1 MPQRA
6 VANGRRRVG
15 SIRDVTIRACAVTI
29 SSAALLLFAVSACS
43 KPTSSSS
50 DKPLPPLNPRADSL
64 ESGFGTMDRLVDAAK
79 KEGALTVVGLPG
91 GWVGYKEIIARF
103 SDKYGIKVTSI
114 VPEASSK
121 QEIDTAARLKGTTQ
135 APDVFDLSLE
145 VAVANAKLFAPYR
158 VTGWADIPDEAKE
171 QRGRW
176 FAAYGGCMSIGYDSK
191 KVPAPAS
198 YGALVRPGTIVAL
211 PGDPRTMASAFSAV
225 MAASLGHGLPDAA
238 RGVDLFARLKKGG
251 MLGRPDQAS
260 AVVDWDFMNAAR
272 TASGRGESA
281 WRVTIPKNE
290 VLASYYM
297 QAISADAPHPA
308 AARLWEEFLLSD
320 EGQNLFLKAHAR
332 PARMEAME
340 MRDALDGDAAA
351 RLPKASGEPVILSIP
366 EQDKAKSYVAEHW
379 AKMVG

>member
-1 MPQRA
+1 M
-6 VANGRRRVG
+6 
-15 SIRDVTIRACAVTI
+15 TIRACAVTI
-29 SSAALLLFAVSACS
+29 SSAVVLLFAASACS
-43 KPTSSSS
+43 KPSSPSS
-50 DKPLPPLNPRADSL
+50 PDKPLPPLNPRADSL
-64 ESGFGTMDRLVDAAK
+64 ESGFGTMDRLVEAAK

-91 GWVGYKEIIARF
+91 GWVGYKEILARF

-121 QEIDTAARLKGTTQ
+121 QEIDTAARLKGTNQ
-135 APDVFDLSLE
+135 APDVFDLALE

-176 FAAYGGCMSIGYDSK
+176 FAAYGGYMSIGYDPR

-211 PGDPRTMASAFSAV
+211 PGDPRQTASAFGAV
-225 MAASLGHGLPDAA
+225 MAASLGSGLPDAA

-251 MLGRPDQAS
+251 MLGRPDQAA
-260 AVVDWDFMNAAR
+260 AVVDWDYMNAAR
-272 TASGRGESA
+272 AASGQGAAS

-290 VLASYYM
+290 VFASYYM

-320 EGQNLFLKAHAR
+320 EGQNLFLKAYAR

-340 MRDALDGDAAA
+340 MRDTLDADAAA
-351 RLPKASGEPVILSIP
+351 RLPEASGDPVILNIP
-366 EQDKAKSYVAEHW
+366 EQDQAKSYVTAHW
-379 AKMVG
+379 GRMVG

>member
-1 MPQRA
+1 M
-6 VANGRRRVG
+6 
-15 SIRDVTIRACAVTI
+15 TIRACVVTI
-29 SSAALLLFAVSACS
+29 ASAAILLSAASACS
-43 KPTSSSS
+43 KSSSP

-64 ESGFGTMDRLVDAAK
+64 ESGFGTMDRLVEAAK
-79 KEGALTVVGLPG
+79 NEGALTVVGLPG

-103 SDKYGIKVTSI
+103 SGKYGIKVTSI

-121 QEIDTAARLKGTTQ
+121 QEIDTAARLRGTKQ
-135 APDVFDLSLE
+135 APDVFDLTME
-145 VAVANAKLFAPYR
+145 VAAANTKLFAPYR

-176 FAAYGGCMSIGYDSK
+176 YAAYGGYMSVGYDPK

-211 PGDPRTMASAFSAV
+211 PGDPRRVASAFSAV
-225 MAASLGHGLPDAA
+225 MAASLGKGLPDAA

-251 MLGRPDQAS
+251 MLGRPDQAG
-260 AVVDWDFMNAAR
+260 AVVDWDFMNTAR
-272 TASGRGESA
+272 AASGRGPAA
-281 WRVTIPKNE
+281 WRVTVPKNE

-320 EGQNLFLKAHAR
+320 EGQNLFLKAYAR

-340 MRDALDGDAAA
+340 MRDTLDGDAAA
-351 RLPKASGEPVILSIP
+351 RLPEASGDPVILSIP
-366 EQDKAKSYVAEHW
+366 EQDKAKSYVNAHW
-379 AKMVG
+379 AQMVG

>member
-6 VANGRRRVG
+6 AANDRRDAG
-15 SIRDVTIRACAVTI
+15 SIRGVTIRACVVTM
-29 SSAALLLFAVSACS
+29 SSAAVLLFTASACS
-43 KPTSSSS
+43 KPSSS

-64 ESGFGTMDRLVDAAK
+64 ESGFGTMDRLVEAAK

-121 QEIDTAARLKGTTQ
+121 QEIDTAARLKGTNQ
-135 APDVFDLSLE
+135 APDVFDLTLE
-145 VAVANAKLFAPYR
+145 VAVADAKLFAPYR
-158 VTGWADIPDEAKE
+158 VAGWADIPDEAKE

-176 FAAYGGCMSIGYDSK
+176 FAAYGGYMSIGYDPR

-198 YGALVRPGTIVAL
+198 YGALVRPGTTVAL
-211 PGDPRTMASAFSAV
+211 PGDPRRVASAFSAV
-225 MAASLGHGLPDAA
+225 MAASLGNGLPDAA

-251 MLGRPDQAS
+251 MLGRPDQAT
-260 AVVDWDFMNAAR
+260 AVVDWDYMNAAR
-272 TASGRGESA
+272 AASGRGATA

-320 EGQNLFLKAHAR
+320 EGQNLFLKAYAR

-340 MRDALDGDAAA
+340 MRETLDGDAAA
-351 RLPKASGEPVILSIP
+351 RLPEASGDPVILNIP
-366 EQDKAKSYVAEHW
+366 EQDQAKSYVTAHW
-379 AKMVG
+379 ARMVG